1 MMTRREAERGR
12 RAVPIAVREKVRAVS
27 SDLGGQAKLARVL
40 GVSPSRVSRWLR
52 TDDPDPMNRRKVEGV
67 EFVLSRLL
75 QTFGRETALKWLQGL
90 NAHLGDRRPID
101 LLGGGRVAEVLEAI
115 EAEETGAYA

>member
-1 MMTRREAERGR
+1 M
-12 RAVPIAVREKVRAVS
+12 PIAVRDKVKAVS
-27 SDLGGQAKLARVL
+27 EDLGGQARLARVL
-40 GVSPSRVSRWLR
+40 GVSPSRVSRWIR
-52 TDDPDPMNRRKVEGV
+52 TEEPDSTNRRKVEGV

-75 QTFGRETALKWLQGL
+75 QFLDKETATKWLQGV

-101 LLGGGRVAEVLEAI
+101 LLAAGRVTEVLEAI

>member
-1 MMTRREAERGR
+1 
-12 RAVPIAVREKVRAVS
+12 VPVAVRDKVRAVS
-27 SDLGGQAKLARVL
+27 QDLGGQARLARIL
-40 GVSPSRVSRWLR
+40 GVSPSRVSRWIQSE
-52 TDDPDPMNRRKVEGV
+52 DPDPSNRRKVEDV

-75 QTFGRETALKWLQGL
+75 QFLDKETAIKWLQGM

-101 LLGGGRVAEVLEAI
+101 LLANGRVAEVLEAI